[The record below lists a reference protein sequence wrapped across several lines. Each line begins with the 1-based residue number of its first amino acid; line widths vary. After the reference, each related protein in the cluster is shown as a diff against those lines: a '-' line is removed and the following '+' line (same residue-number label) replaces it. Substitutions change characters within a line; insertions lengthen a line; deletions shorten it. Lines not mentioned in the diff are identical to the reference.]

1 MGASKDMKFPYLMKS
16 LCRSCHLEET
26 CLRQKPTRKASMCRE
41 RQTLLKAL
49 CEHLDQPLLRALQ
62 TSEPILFLFCLSY
75 YRWVFWHL
83 QHLSRDYL
91 QWSLSPHQPV
101 IPPSGSFLG
110 RSASLPGA

>member
-1 MGASKDMKFPYLMKS
+1 MGASKGMKFPYLMKS
-16 LCRSCHLEET
+16 LPGGNLPET
-26 CLRQKPTRKASMCRE
+26 EANGESIHVQGE
-41 RQTLLKAL
+41 TLLKAL

-110 RSASLPGA
+110 RSASLSGA